1 MKRSKPIYVETII
14 RTDMETLWNHTQR
27 PELHRQWDLR
37 FTDITYLPRATPE
50 APQTFAYATRIGF
63 GLAIAGTG
71 ESRTAMYTKSGERLS
86 TLVFRSGQPLSLIS
100 RVTGYWRYVPP
111 KRDRKARAA
120 NAPEEASADGSMDG
134 NDGGSDHRSD
144 NRSDH
149 RSAGNGNE
157 GVRFITQ
164 FDYRP
169 RFGPLGRL
177 FDRFAFRPLFGY
189 ATAWSFDA
197 LRLWIEAGIPPRAA
211 LRQAVVHY
219 ACAGTLACLWLAQG
233 LLPKL
238 LFPDAGELAI
248 LAATGWIPAGCEP
261 LAAQLLGLGEAGLG
275 LATLPLHR
283 RGRFL
288 AAQAPLLLLLAG
300 LGAAG
305 DPALLRSPFN
315 PALLGAGMA
324 ALSLAAALTARELPD
339 AGRCLRAPRPKGGR
353 AR

>member
-1 MKRSKPIYVETII
+1 MRRSKPIYVETTI
-14 RTDMETLWNHTQR
+14 RTDMETLWNHTQK

-37 FTDITYLPRATPE
+37 FTDIAYLPRPNPE
-50 APQTFAYATRIGF
+50 APQRFTYATRIGF

-71 ESRTAMYTKSGERLS
+71 ESRTARFPKSGVRLS
-86 TLVFRSGQPLSLIS
+86 ALAFGSGQPLSLIS
-100 RVTGYWRYVPP
+100 RGTGYWKYVPP
-111 KRDRKARAA
+111 KRGRDAGGGEE
-120 NAPEEASADGSMDG
+120 PEEGSEDSCPNRKNDGS
-134 NDGGSDHRSD
+134 DGGI
-144 NRSDH
+144 
-149 RSAGNGNE
+149 
-157 GVRFITQ
+157 RFITQ
-164 FDYRP
+164 YDYRT
-169 RFGPLGRL
+169 RFGPLGRA

-197 LRLWIEAGIPPRAA
+197 LRLWLEAGIPPRVA

-248 LAATGWIPAGCEP
+248 LAATGWIPEGREP
-261 LAAQLLGLGEAGLG
+261 LAALLLGIGEAGLG

-288 AAQAPLLLLLAG
+288 AAQAPLLLLLAA

-315 PALLGAGMA
+315 PALLGVGMA
-324 ALSLAAALTARELPD
+324 ALSLAAALTARELAA
-339 AGRCLRAPRPKGGR
+339 AGRCLRGPRPKGGR